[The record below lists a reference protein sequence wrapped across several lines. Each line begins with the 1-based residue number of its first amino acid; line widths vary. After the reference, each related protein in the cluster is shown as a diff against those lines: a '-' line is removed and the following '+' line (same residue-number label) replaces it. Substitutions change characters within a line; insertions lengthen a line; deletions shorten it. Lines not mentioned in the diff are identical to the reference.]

1 MREIAIVSYK
11 RIPVSTGDR
20 YDLEQIIATAITEWR
35 EVDDQTYWNLL
46 NYQTK
51 YDYCVILKPPKEK
64 LDELIAKTTED
75 YIKMVEKDAK
85 LDAKMKK
92 ERQLKLKKRKQMSIK
107 KKKEMLEKLKAELG
121 EV

>member
-11 RIPVSTGDR
+11 RVPVSAGDY

-35 EVDDQTYWNLL
+35 EVDEQTYWNLL

-64 LDELIAKTTED
+64 VDELIAKTTED
-75 YIKMVEKDAK
+75 YIKMVEKNAK

-92 ERQLKLKKRKQMSIK
+92 ERELKLKKRKQMSLK
-107 KKKEMLEKLKAELG
+107 KKRDIFERLKAELG